1 MLRFPDSP
9 GFLIDGFPREI
20 GQGVQ
25 FEEEVQ

>member
-20 GQGVQ
+20 AQDVR